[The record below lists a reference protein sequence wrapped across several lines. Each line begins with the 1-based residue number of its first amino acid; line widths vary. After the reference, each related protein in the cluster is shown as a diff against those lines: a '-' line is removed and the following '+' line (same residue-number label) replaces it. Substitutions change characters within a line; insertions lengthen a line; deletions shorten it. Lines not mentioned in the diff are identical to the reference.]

1 MSLKTNKDLYETDK
15 KLYLPTFGRY
25 PVAIHRGKG
34 SRVWDVEGREY
45 IDAFA
50 GIAVNNVGHCHPDVV
65 RAIRDQAGR
74 LLHISNYYL
83 TEPQLALAAKLVEL
97 SGLDRVFFSN
107 SGAESVEGAIKIARK
122 YAHSRS
128 RGGTIVSLQ
137 GSFHG
142 RTLATLATGRKE
154 LQNGFDPIP
163 HGFIKLAQNNMQEI
177 EKVYNEDI
185 AGIIV
190 EPIQG
195 EGGINDIDEL
205 FLSKLR
211 AFCDEKDIS
220 LIFDEVQTGI
230 ARTGKLFAKDHSGVQ
245 PDIMTLAKGLG
256 GGVPIGAILS
266 NEKVS
271 AAMVT
276 GDHGT
281 TFGGNPLV
289 CAAALAVL
297 EVIEKEN
304 LAEAAREKGEWIR
317 EKVMEMN
324 EPSVLKIK
332 GRGLMIGIE
341 FDFETKSLVREM
353 LNQGVLANSLGG
365 NILRLVP
372 PLNISYEELE
382 IVMNVLKKSI
392 ETVKANG

>member
-1 MSLKTNKDLYETDK
+1 MSLKTNKDFYEADK
-15 KLYLPTFGRY
+15 QLYLPTFGRY
-25 PVAIHRGKG
+25 PVTIHRGKG

-65 RAIRDQAGR
+65 RAIREQAGQ
-74 LLHISNYYL
+74 LMHISNYYL
-83 TEPQLALAAKLVEL
+83 TEPQVTLAGKLVEL

-128 RGGTIVSLQ
+128 KGGAIVSMQ

-142 RTLATLATGRKE
+142 RTLATIATGRKD
-154 LQNGFDPIP
+154 LQNGFAPIP
-163 HGFIKLAQNNMQEI
+163 HGFIKVAQNNIQEI
-177 EKVYNEDI
+177 EKVYSEDI
-185 AGIIV
+185 AGIII
-190 EPIQG
+190 EPLQG
-195 EGGINDIDEL
+195 EGGINEIDDL
-205 FLSKLR
+205 FLKQLR
-211 AFCDEKDIS
+211 VFCDEKDIS
-220 LIFDEVQTGI
+220 LIFDEVQAGI
-230 ARTGKLFAKDHSGVQ
+230 GRTGKLFAKDHSGVQ

-271 AAMVT
+271 SAIAT

-297 EVIEKEN
+297 DVIEKEN

-317 EKVMEMN
+317 EKVIEMN
-324 EPSVLKIK
+324 EPSIRRIK
-332 GRGLMIGIE
+332 GMGLMLGIE
-341 FDFETKSLVREM
+341 FDFETKSLVDEM
-353 LNQGVLANSLGG
+353 LNNGVLANSLGG

-372 PLNISYEELE
+372 PLNISYEELK
-382 IVMNVLKKSI
+382 IVMDVLKKSI
-392 ETVKANG
+392 ETVKENG

>member
-1 MSLKTNKDLYETDK
+1 MTLRTNKELYELDK
-15 KLYLPTFGRY
+15 QVYLPTFGRY
-25 PVAIHRGKG
+25 PVAIQRGKG

-65 RAIRDQAGR
+65 RAIQDQAGR
-74 LLHISNYYL
+74 LLHISNYYVS
-83 TEPQLALAAKLVEL
+83 EPQVNLAGKLVDL

-122 YAHSRS
+122 YAHCRS
-128 RGGTIVSLQ
+128 KGGTIISMQ

-142 RTLATLATGRKE
+142 RTLATIATGRQE
-154 LQNGFDPIP
+154 LQNGFAPIP
-163 HGFIKLAQNNMQEI
+163 QGFIQIPLNNMEEI
-177 EKVYNEDI
+177 EKIYNEDI

-195 EGGINDIDEL
+195 EGGINEIDES
-205 FLSKLR
+205 FLSQLR
-211 AFCDEKDIS
+211 TFCDEQDIS

-271 AAMVT
+271 ATIEA
-276 GDHGT
+276 GNHGT

-297 EVIEKEN
+297 ETIEKEN

-317 EKVMEMN
+317 QQVKEMN
-324 EPSVLKIK
+324 EPSVRRIK
-332 GRGLMIGIE
+332 GKGLMLGIE
-341 FDFETKSLVREM
+341 FDFETKSLVQEM
-353 LNQGVLANSLGG
+353 LNNGVLANYLGG

-382 IVMNVLKKSI
+382 IVMDVLKKSI
-392 ETVKANG
+392 ERVKENE